1 MGALKL
7 SDVKPG
13 MILEKAIYLPGTDKC
28 LLKAG
33 TILSNRNLD
42 KLRELGI
49 ARVDIGDRNTIL
61 LTPTDKMEESLVED
75 FIHRLREI
83 APERPEANKNDK
95 VVEVAKQLEELI
107 QKISKN
113 EEVVKCL
120 VELRI
125 IDKVRLY
132 DHSIY
137 TAVLSGLIAGSM
149 GMSYEDMVM
158 VVIGALLHNIGIE
171 EMPTLVKEDNFN
183 AQQQKLWEEH
193 PTYGYYFALQKN
205 IPRAIANC
213 IQSHH
218 ERHNGSGFPKGLKGE
233 EIPMGA
239 RIIGLC
245 ANYAEAVIYK
255 NIPPYMAVEELYGT
269 SGMYYDPQ
277 VVKAFVN
284 NIPIYPLG
292 TMVRLSTKEVGI
304 VSNIRQN
311 EGPRPIIKIYYNRV
325 NRPISEDKIIDLGKE
340 RTIFIEEML

>member
-1 MGALKL
+1 MSALKIG
-7 SDVKPG
+7 DVKPG
-13 MILEKAIYLPGTDKC
+13 MILEKAIYLPGTDQC

-61 LTPTDKMEESLVED
+61 LTPADKMEESLVED
-75 FIHRLREI
+75 FIHMLREI

-95 VVEVAKQLEELI
+95 VVEVAKQLEGLI
-107 QKISKN
+107 HKIAKN

-149 GMSYEDMVM
+149 DMTYEDVVM
-158 VVIGALLHNIGIE
+158 VVIGALLHNIGVE
-171 EMPTLVKEDNFN
+171 EMPTLVKEDVFN
-183 AQQQKLWEEH
+183 TQQQKLWEEH

-255 NIPPYMAVEELYGT
+255 NIPPYMAVEELYAT

-325 NRPISEDKIIDLGKE
+325 NRPISEDKIIDLGRE

>member
-13 MILEKAIYLPGTDKC
+13 MILERAIYLPGTDQC

-95 VVEVAKQLEELI
+95 VVEVAKQLEGLI
-107 QKISKN
+107 YKIAKN
-113 EEVVKCL
+113 EAVVNCL

-149 GMSYEDMVM
+149 DMTYEDVVM
-158 VVIGALLHNIGIE
+158 VVIGALLHNIGVE
-171 EMPTLVKEDNFN
+171 EMPTLVKEDVFN

-255 NIPPYMAVEELYGT
+255 HIPPYMAVEELYGT

-325 NRPISEDKIIDLGKE
+325 NRPISEDKIIDLGSE

>member
-13 MILEKAIYLPGTDKC
+13 MILEKAIYLPETDTC

-95 VVEVAKQLEELI
+95 VVEVAKQLEMLI
-107 QKISKN
+107 QKIAKN

-149 GMSYEDMVM
+149 DMSYEDVVM

-239 RIIGLC
+239 KIIGLC

>member
-13 MILEKAIYLPGTDKC
+13 MILEKAIYLPETDTC

-95 VVEVAKQLEELI
+95 VVEVAKQLEMLI
-107 QKISKN
+107 QKIAKN

-149 GMSYEDMVM
+149 DMGYEDVVM

-239 RIIGLC
+239 KIIGLC